1 MMLTLQELHFE
12 DGASPP
18 DDIISQ
24 WLELVSLARN
34 SPDNPTIA
42 VHCVAGLGRYVV
54 NIVDVCVVAEQYVL
68 CRAPVL
74 VAIALIEFGDM
85 DPIAAV
91 TFIREKRRGAINA
104 VQLNYLESYR
114 KRGGKSAG
122 GAGKCTIM

>member
-1 MMLTLQELHFE
+1 MLSIL
-12 DGASPP
+12 
-18 DDIISQ
+18 
-24 WLELVSLARN
+24 
-34 SPDNPTIA
+34 
-42 VHCVAGLGRYVV
+42 
-54 NIVDVCVVAEQYVL
+54 VDVCVVAEKCFVL